1 MTAEKDVRFSLGT
14 RFTPVGKRY
23 VCTVVDILRT
33 YNNDNELVKVRYA
46 AVHQFMGQPVVD
58 EYIETTIARGLV
70 R

>member
-1 MTAEKDVRFSLGT
+1 MKAVRFPIGT
-14 RFTPVGKRY
+14 RFKPVGKQY

-46 AVHQFMGQPVVD
+46 AAHQFMGQTVVD

-70 R
+70 T